1 MGQNFLHSPL
11 IIELKTIVCLE
22 QKTFGFFYFINVV
35 IIRKYSSIRL
45 IETIFPG
52 ILKDIKS
59 NNEILFLSVTGQFN
73 SQDLGGFFA
82 MDRKENI

>member
-1 MGQNFLHSPL
+1 MG
-11 IIELKTIVCLE
+11 
-22 QKTFGFFYFINVV
+22 
-35 IIRKYSSIRL
+35 
-45 IETIFPG
+45 TIFPG